1 MELPERSRYMRGFSG
16 NTCLF
21 LFLLAVIGCTAVSI
35 GIASIIGRIAGVAI
49 VSVIGRVT
57 GVAIVIVVITILV
70 G

>member
-1 MELPERSRYMRGFSG
+1 M
-16 NTCLF
+16 F

-57 GVAIVIVVITILV
+57 GVAIVVITILV